1 MKIVD
6 LIKKKRDGFA
16 HTYEELEF
24 IVKGTV
30 SGEIKDY
37 QISAWLMAA
46 FIQGLDIEETT
57 HLTKLVAFSGET
69 LDLSSV
75 KGIKVD
81 KHSTGGVGDKVTLV
95 LAPLVASA
103 DVVVAKLSGRG
114 LGHTGGTVDKL
125 EAIPNLKT
133 SLKIDE
139 FLSQLSE
146 IGVSVIGQTQ
156 NLTPADKI
164 FYALRDVTGTIDSL
178 PLITVSVISKKIAA
192 GADVILIDV
201 KYGSGAFMKTFED
214 ARKLSEMMVLVG
226 KNLGKSIITAISNME
241 QPLGYSI
248 GHTLEVIESIDTLKG
263 QGPKDLTEICL
274 KYGGLLLM
282 KANRVSTMEEG
293 MALLKENMFNGK
305 AINKFRE
312 FIKAQGGDINIIENY
327 KLMPQAEHIVEVK
340 SDESGYV
347 SDLVALSIAESA
359 KILGAGRTRKED
371 SIDLGVGVKLNAKI
385 GDKVNK
391 GDVLAYIYANDM
403 TNIESSINSAKSA
416 FKFSPEKPEEMPLIR
431 EII

>member
-6 LIKKKRDGFA
+6 LIKKKRDGFV
-16 HTYEELEF
+16 HTHEELEF
-24 IVKGTV
+24 IVNGTV

-57 HLTKLVAFSGET
+57 YLTKLVAFSGET

-75 KGIKVD
+75 NGIKVD

-125 EAIPNLKT
+125 EAIPNFQT
-133 SLKIDE
+133 SLAIDD
-139 FLSQLSE
+139 FLSQLRE

-164 FYALRDVTGTIDSL
+164 FYAIRDVTGTVDSL

-214 ARKLSEMMVLVG
+214 ARKLSEMMVAVG

-241 QPLGYSI
+241 QPLGHCI
-248 GHTLEVIESIDTLKG
+248 GHTLEVIESIETLKG
-263 QGPKDLTEICL
+263 KGPKDLTEICL
-274 KYGGLLLM
+274 KYGALLLM
-282 KANRVSTMEEG
+282 KADRVKTMEEG
-293 MALLKENMFNGK
+293 MELLKENMLNGK
-305 AINKFRE
+305 AIDKFRE
-312 FIKAQGGDINIIENY
+312 FVKAQGGDVNIIENY
-327 KLMPQAEHIVEVK
+327 ELMPQAKNIIEVI
-340 SDESGYV
+340 SDESGFV
-347 SDLVALSIAESA
+347 HDLVALSIAESS
-359 KILGAGRTRKED
+359 KVLGAGRVKKD
-371 SIDLGVGVKLNAKI
+371 DIIDLGVGIKLNAKI
-385 GDKVNK
+385 GDFVNK

-403 TNIESSINSAKSA
+403 TNIETSVNLAKSA
-416 FKFSPEKPEEMPLIR
+416 FKFSSEKPEEIPLIR